1 MKKLFAVSLIALGI
15 VSGACCVHAQ
25 FTGATEQNPLPKGGY
40 QDAVAIIST
49 VRDAKE
55 MNDDAYITLR
65 GYIEKR
71 LKSDKYL
78 FRDSTGTVE
87 IEIDDDDWHGVTV
100 GPQDLVEITGEVDSG
115 WISVEIDVK
124 RIRKVQK

>member
-1 MKKLFAVSLIALGI
+1 MKKLLAVSLIALD
-15 VSGACCVHAQ
+15 VSLASCCVHAQ
-25 FTGATEQNPLPKGGY
+25 FTGTTEQNNMLKGGY

-55 MNDDAYITLR
+55 MNDDAYVTLR

-71 LKSDKYL
+71 IKSDKYL

-100 GPQDLVEITGEVDSG
+100 GPQDLVEITGEVDRG
-115 WISVEIDVK
+115 WMSVKIDVK
-124 RIRKVQK
+124 RIWKVQK

>member
-1 MKKLFAVSLIALGI
+1 MKKLLAVSLIALSVTLGA
-15 VSGACCVHAQ
+15 VSTNAQ
-25 FTGATEQNPLPKGGY
+25 FTGATEQNKMPKGGY
-40 QDAVAIIST
+40 LDAVAIIST

-55 MNDDAYITLR
+55 MNDDAYVTLR

-71 LKSDKYL
+71 LKGDKYL

-100 GPQDLVEITGEVDSG
+100 GPQDLVEITGEVDRG
-115 WISVEIDVK
+115 WMNVKIDVK
-124 RIRKVQK
+124 RIIPVQK

>member
-1 MKKLFAVSLIALGI
+1 MKKLFAVSLIALGV
-15 VSGACCVHAQ
+15 VSGACCVYAQ
-25 FTGATEQNPLPKGGY
+25 FIGATEQNSLPKGGY

-71 LKSDKYL
+71 IKSDKYL

-100 GPQDLVEITGEVDSG
+100 GPQDLVEITGEVDAG
-115 WISVEIDVK
+115 WISIEIDVK